1 MRARFKLVEQEKDVL
16 EGEFGEALTRNED
29 LLVQWETKGK
39 MRCSRCASSSKLVGI
54 SSQIEKQLEA
64 LGRQHRPQVIMEEE
78 DVMSQEEEEK
88 PHRGA
93 GRGKDTRVSS
103 GETSTTAGGQGM
115 YTP

>member
-1 MRARFKLVEQEKDVL
+1 VL

-29 LLVQWETKGK
+29 LLLQWEGIRKV
-39 MRCSRCASSSKLVGI
+39 RCEGCAGV
-54 SSQIEKQLEA
+54 SSQIERQLEA

-78 DVMSQEEEEK
+78 DLMSQEEEEK
-88 PHRGA
+88 PQRGA
-93 GRGKDTRVSS
+93 GRGKGNRVSS

>member
-1 MRARFKLVEQEKDVL
+1 VL
-16 EGEFGEALTRNED
+16 EEEFGEALTLNED
-29 LLVQWETKGK
+29 LQVQYETIGK
-39 MRCSRCASSSKLVGI
+39 VRCSRCVDSAASQSKLVGI
-54 SSQIEKQLEA
+54 SSQIERQLEA

-88 PHRGA
+88 PQRGA
-93 GRGKDTRVSS
+93 GRGKGTRVSS

>member
-1 MRARFKLVEQEKDVL
+1 ML

-29 LLVQWETKGK
+29 LLVQWEGIRKV
-39 MRCSRCASSSKLVGI
+39 RCEGCASPSKLVQI
-54 SSQIEKQLEA
+54 SSQIEMQLEA
-64 LGRQHRPQVIMEEE
+64 LGRQHRPPVIMEEE

-93 GRGKDTRVSS
+93 GRGKGTRVSS

>member
-1 MRARFKLVEQEKDVL
+1 
-16 EGEFGEALTRNED
+16 
-29 LLVQWETKGK
+29 VQ
-39 MRCSRCASSSKLVGI
+39 I
-54 SSQIEKQLEA
+54 SSQIERQLEA

-88 PHRGA
+88 PHREA
-93 GRGKDTRVSS
+93 GRGKGTRVSS

>member
-88 PHRGA
+88 PREA
-93 GRGKDTRVSS
+93 GRGKGTRVSS
-103 GETSTTAGGQGM
+103 GETSTTAVGQGM